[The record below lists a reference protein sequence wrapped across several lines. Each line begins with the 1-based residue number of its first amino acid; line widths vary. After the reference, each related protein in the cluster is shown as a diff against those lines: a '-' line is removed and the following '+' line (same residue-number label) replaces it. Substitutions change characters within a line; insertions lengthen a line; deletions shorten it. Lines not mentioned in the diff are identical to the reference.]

1 MSYIGFAKKKVAINT
16 HLEGRSVLSMAV
28 SDRVQFYAALLQLEA
43 VVFVSIMA
51 AAHAVERRIAPSM
64 LYMEVTV

>member
-1 MSYIGFAKKKVAINT
+1 
-16 HLEGRSVLSMAV
+16 MAV